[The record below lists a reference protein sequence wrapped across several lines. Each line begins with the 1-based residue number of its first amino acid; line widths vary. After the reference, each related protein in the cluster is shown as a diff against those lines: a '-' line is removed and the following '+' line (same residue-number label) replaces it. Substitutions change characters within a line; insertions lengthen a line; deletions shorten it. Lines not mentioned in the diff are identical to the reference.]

1 MRSIDNIKVF
11 RVIDANFNRTK
22 EALRVCED
30 VSRFV
35 LDNKKET
42 AQYRRLRHEIEDL
55 RSLLEKKKKGLAH
68 ARNIQMDV
76 GKKDVPAEFKRCNVY
91 DIFYANSQRIKES
104 LRVLEEFSKLLNTK
118 AAGQCK
124 RIRYQIYAL
133 EQKISEQL

>member
-1 MRSIDNIKVF
+1 MRSIDNARIF
-11 RVIDANFNRTK
+11 RVMDANFNRTK

-35 LDNKKET
+35 LDKKKET
-42 AQYRRLRHEIEDL
+42 AQYRQIRHEIEGL
-55 RSLLEKKKKGLAH
+55 RSLLEKKKNGLARS
-68 ARNIQMDV
+68 RNIQKDI

-104 LRVLEEFSKLLNTK
+104 LRVLEEFSKLLNAR

-124 RIRYQIYAL
+124 KIRYRVYAL